1 MSFDSQYLL
10 ARQALERS
18 FACFE
23 LPNLSQCAGAG
34 ALPAKLQGEQRE
46 REQVSQRER

>member
-23 LPNLSQCAGAG
+23 LLNISQGAGAG
-34 ALPAKLQGEQRE
+34 ALPAKLQDEWKE
-46 REQVSQRER
+46 WEPVSQKEG